1 MFAVA
6 SSVNWYAPPAPTIAQ
21 LAPQHFHPRQLRAG
35 APNRAITPPD
45 RVRMPIAPTF
55 CLRRVFCT
63 PAMTAPMVPVEIM
76 ALPVLWR
83 ASRGWYVACCS
94 AMAGAMAAGI
104 SSASASG
111 ELSSSACLSL
121 KLAPLRFLALTLRRI
136 GGARSVRPLHHR
148 PPCTMHVL
156 DGRSRAE
163 GTGSSTSYLHLYH
176 IFCCGASG
184 CGLLPAV
191 YICCSLIL
199 L

>member
-104 SSASASG
+104 SSASG
-111 ELSSSACLSL
+111 ELSSPACLSL
-121 KLAPLRFLALTLRRI
+121 KLAPLRFLALTLSRI
-136 GGARSVRPLHHR
+136 GGARSGRPLHHR

-156 DGRSRAE
+156 DGRAE
-163 GTGSSTSYLHLYH
+163 GAGSSTSYLYH
-176 IFCCGASG
+176 IFCCGASS
-184 CGLLPAV
+184 CDLLPAV

>member
-21 LAPQHFHPRQLRAG
+21 LAPQHFHPRQLRAC

-63 PAMTAPMVPVEIM
+63 PAMTAPTMPVESM

-83 ASRGWYVACCS
+83 ASRGWYVAGCS

-104 SSASASG
+104 SSASG
-111 ELSSSACLSL
+111 ELSSSACPCLSL
-121 KLAPLRFLALTLRRI
+121 KLAPLRFLASTLGRI
-136 GGARSVRPLHHR
+136 GGRAGGRCIIGARHA
-148 PPCTMHVL
+148 HVL
-156 DGRSRAE
+156 PSRWSRRGE
-163 GTGSSTSYLHLYH
+163 LDKLLVSR
-176 IFCCGASG
+176 IFAAAHASLD
-184 CGLLPAV
+184 LLPAV
-191 YICCSLIL
+191 YIGCPLIL

>member
-21 LAPQHFHPRQLRAG
+21 LAPQHFHPRQLRAC

-63 PAMTAPMVPVEIM
+63 PAMTAPTTPVESM

-104 SSASASG
+104 SSASG
-111 ELSSSACLSL
+111 ELSSSACPCLSL
-121 KLAPLRFLALTLRRI
+121 KLAPLRFLASALGRI
-136 GGARSVRPLHHR
+136 GGARGRPLHHR
-148 PPCTMHVL
+148 RQACTCLTSYTV
-156 DGRSRAE
+156 DGRAE
-163 GTGSSTSYLHLYH
+163 GSLTNYLSHVFLLQRTRVL
-176 IFCCGASG
+176 IFCQPC
-184 CGLLPAV
+184 
-191 YICCSLIL
+191 I
-199 L
+199 